1 MGNSQAV
8 VITVFIVKN
17 EKCKVVIKNKT
28 KRVYS
33 SDTFREIL
41 RSSYDGMKDAKTIQT
56 CVSHSV
62 ERRDKVLID
71 NNETMSL
78 ANKIFLAKTTGLDI
92 LISLNQV
99 EQTMLHLVL

>member
-17 EKCKVVIKNKT
+17 EKCKVVKNKT

-41 RSSYDGMKDAKTIQT
+41 CSSYDGMKDAKIIQT
-56 CVSHSV
+56 CVSCSV

-78 ANKIFLAKTTGLDI
+78 ANKYF
-92 LISLNQV
+92 
-99 EQTMLHLVL
+99 